1 MHTPRV
7 LIVDDDVAII
17 KFLRANLKAES
28 YQTFI
33 AMDGANALETFEKE
47 LPDLL
52 ILDLMLPKVSGFDI
66 LGQVRQWSQIPIMVL
81 SALDDERDKI
91 RCLDLGADYYVTK
104 PFGVSELIA
113 RVKAVFRR
121 TQTIGA
127 TPSQPTY
134 KSGALEIN
142 FAQRRVIAGGEEV
155 KLTPTEYSVLQE
167 LALNAGKVLTHS
179 HLLNRVWG
187 LEYREE
193 REYVHVFIRRLRAKL
208 EPDPTEPE
216 YITTIPGVGYRLKG

>member
-1 MHTPRV
+1 MHTPSI
-7 LIVDDDVAII
+7 LIVDDDVSII

-28 YQTFI
+28 YQTFT
-33 AMDGANALETFEKE
+33 AMDGARALETFEKE

-66 LGQVRQWSQIPIMVL
+66 LGEVRQWSQTPIMVL
-81 SALDDERDKI
+81 SALDDEQDKI
-91 RCLDLGADYYVTK
+91 RCLELGADDYVTK
-104 PFGVSELIA
+104 PFGVGELIA

-121 TQTIGA
+121 AQAIGA
-127 TPSQPTY
+127 EPSQPLY
-134 KSGALEIN
+134 RSDALEIN
-142 FAQRRVIAGGEEV
+142 FSQRRVIADGEEV

-216 YITTIPGVGYRLKG
+216 YITTVPGVGYRFKG